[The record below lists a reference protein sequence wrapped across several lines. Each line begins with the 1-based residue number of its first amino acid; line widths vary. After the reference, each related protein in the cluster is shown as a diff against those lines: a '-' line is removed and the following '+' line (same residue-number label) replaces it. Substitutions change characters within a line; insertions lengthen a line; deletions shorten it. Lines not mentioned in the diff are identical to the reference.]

1 MRRIG
6 RDCWTLGK
14 VRLVAAV
21 LAVSLLSAVACDQQ
35 SVVTQRPATTPE
47 PVATPQRIIREE
59 VESAPDV
66 DHTVELSQ
74 VIPPCGHAVTG
85 GQGSRGGGVA
95 WISRGLTGDEIVF
108 THGLEVYAVGVDGR
122 GLRMVSQA
130 ADAGAPP
137 DATTTLDISPDGREV
152 VYAPCESRSK
162 NPVDLIDYEQE
173 LAVASLDGGQVWRLT
188 DNWYFDKYP
197 SWSPD
202 GSRIAFVSRESRG
215 RRTVPWAEV
224 DLFTMA
230 ADGTDVRE
238 IAKGP
243 VVHETPQ
250 WSPDG
255 ERLAYAKFDDRGMD
269 GRPPEIYIYVVAAD
283 GGRAQRLTEAV
294 SAPSW
299 SPDGERIAFAKV
311 DGDEIALYVIA
322 ADGTDARR
330 LGAVE
335 GWQGQVRDYDG
346 DPARAWIEKVSWS
359 PEGSRILVLVD
370 QYAIPGIYMMG
381 ADGSGITELRV
392 RQPYPYSIA
401 DVEWSPDGMAIAM
414 VGTFGRLPSN
424 DPEKSIALVTIG
436 VDGTDVRVLAGR
448 QAEGRPVGLAVVA
461 GDISAEVAAC
471 GEGVAVPDP
480 EANPGLVEDCE
491 ALLAV
496 QNALAGPSGL
506 NWHVDRDIS
515 EWEGIVVDGSPPRV
529 REIVLGLRDTSGWI
543 SPELSRL
550 TELRVLHMSHNGM
563 MGEIPSKLGEL
574 KNLEH
579 LDLGGNYLSGEIPG
593 ELGKLSGLTYLSL
606 QRNYLSGEIPG
617 ELAELSRLTYL
628 SLGVNSL
635 EGKIPGELGELSGL
649 THLSL
654 GGNSLEGEIPGE
666 LGRLTELRHLN
677 LSGNQLTG
685 EIPGEL
691 GRLTNLEWL
700 HLHYNRLTGQI
711 PAELG
716 QLTKLKELI
725 FTVGLRVHELGIVDN
740 QFTGCIPA
748 ELREVENTDAGA
760 LGLPDCE

>member
-1 MRRIG
+1 MEWR
-6 RDCWTLGK
+6 
-14 VRLVAAV
+14 
-21 LAVSLLSAVACDQQ
+21 
-35 SVVTQRPATTPE
+35 
-47 PVATPQRIIREE
+47 
-59 VESAPDV
+59 
-66 DHTVELSQ
+66 
-74 VIPPCGHAVTG
+74 
-85 GQGSRGGGVA
+85 
-95 WISRGLTGDEIVF
+95 SRGLLGDEIVF
-108 THGLEVYAVGVDGR
+108 TAGLEVYVVGVDGL
-122 GLRMVSQA
+122 GLRMISEAV
-130 ADAGAPP
+130 DDGAPP
-137 DATTTLDISPDGREV
+137 DGTTTLDVSPDGSEV
-152 VYAPCESRSK
+152 VYSPCK
-162 NPVDLIDYEQE
+162 PIKGWDPGDWNHYEQE
-173 LAVASLDGGQVWRLT
+173 LAVGSLESGQVWRLT
-188 DNWYFDKYP
+188 ENGYFEKYP

-202 GSRIAFVSRESRG
+202 GQRIAFVSSGETPNRLHE
-215 RRTVPWAEV
+215 WDEV
-224 DLFTMA
+224 HLYTMA
-230 ADGTDVRE
+230 GDGTEVRRV
-238 IAKGP
+238 AAGP
-243 VVHETPQ
+243 LVHETPR

-255 ERLAYAKFDDRGMD
+255 ERIAYVKFDDRGMG
-269 GRPPEIYIYVVAAD
+269 GRPPAIYIYVVGAD
-283 GGRAQRLTEAV
+283 GRGDRRLTEAV

-448 QAEGRPVGLAVVA
+448 QAEGRPVGLAVVE

-748 ELREVENTDAGA
+748 GLREVENTDAGT